1 MGEDEGVRVSATD
14 FDSGRKLTAE
24 FDSESYSESSL
35 EVFRGLYQKTSLGQF
50 IAEHC
55 AAAMDHAMT
64 CHALDDAQQED
75 FDGVILASI
84 AAVQALG
91 LADCVRWR
99 RKIQQARKFLV
110 DN

>member
-1 MGEDEGVRVSATD
+1 MDEGVRVSATD

-55 AAAMDHAMT
+55 AAAMDLAMT
-64 CHALDDAQQED
+64 REAMGDDEQKD
-75 FDGVILASI
+75 FDDVILASI

-91 LADCVRWR
+91 IADCVRWR
-99 RKIQQARKFLV
+99 RKIQQARQFLV